1 MGLPGGSVVKN
12 SPANAEDTGS
22 NPGLGKS
29 HVSGQLS
36 PRATT
41 TEAHAPRAH
50 APQEKSLQW
59 EAQALQPT
67 TAPKEKAATQES
79 LHTATKTQQSCE
91 RFLKLQGHMVTMIP
105 QVKNLSK
112 KTEINKRRTKWT
124 FCPLERKNS
133 QQLIQG
139 RRKRIREHKESSIE
153 SIQSEELKN

>member
-1 MGLPGGSVVKN
+1 
-12 SPANAEDTGS
+12 
-22 NPGLGKS
+22 
-29 HVSGQLS
+29 
-36 PRATT
+36 
-41 TEAHAPRAH
+41 
-50 APQEKSLQW
+50 
-59 EAQALQPT
+59 
-67 TAPKEKAATQES
+67 
-79 LHTATKTQQSCE
+79 
-91 RFLKLQGHMVTMIP
+91 MVTMIP